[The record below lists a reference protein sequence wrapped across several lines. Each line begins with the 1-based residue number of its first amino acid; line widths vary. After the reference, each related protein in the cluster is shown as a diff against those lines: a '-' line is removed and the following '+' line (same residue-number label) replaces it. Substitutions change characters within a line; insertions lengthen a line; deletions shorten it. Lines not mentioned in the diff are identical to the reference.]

1 MAKRSRKEEILA
13 TMDDMVTKFLYYD
26 RKEDSDLPVGS
37 IEDAVIKG
45 EITFD
50 EMVSYF
56 KTTLYEDIRKK

>member
-1 MAKRSRKEEILA
+1 
-13 TMDDMVTKFLYYD
+13 MDDMVTKFLYYD

-45 EITFD
+45 ELTFD

-56 KTTLYEDIRKK
+56 KTALYEGIRKK

>member
-1 MAKRSRKEEILA
+1 MAKRSRKEEILL

-26 RKEDSDLPVGS
+26 REEDSDLPVGA

-45 EITFD
+45 ELTFD

-56 KTTLYEDIRKK
+56 KTALYEGIRKK